1 MKEINLS
8 ADQLEYFEDDF
19 YGDFFD
25 FFANLLKFKT
35 LTGQIKEVHYL
46 TFVLNL
52 NKEAKTATYKLVF
65 DKDLNFI
72 EEKSFSKNHDLAELK
87 KGFSYTN
94 AQDQIKNFNVELAKI
109 FDRYDLDKEKLA
121 YQLS

>member
-1 MKEINLS
+1 MKEFNLS

-52 NKEAKTATYKLVF
+52 NKESKTATYKLVF

-72 EEKSFSKNHDLAELK
+72 EEKSFSKNNDLAELK
-87 KGFSYTN
+87 EGFSYTS